1 MRSRRTRL
9 VSISVLVLALL
20 VAAVVYVVRSGGDET
35 GTPSDDETAASPSPS
50 LPTATASA
58 TPGAEPGTP
67 PPVTQAPTPAPTDV
81 PEVPD
86 VEVPEPTPDPT
97 ATAAPGGEVTVLIT
111 YADATGA
118 GDVEVGAYA
127 ATVEE
132 GGSCALTLTKGAVE
146 RSVSSA
152 AMMDVGTTGCGQLLI
167 PAADLS
173 SGTWT
178 AVVDYQS
185 AASHGQ
191 SSPREVVVP

>member
-1 MRSRRTRL
+1 MRSRRTVL
-9 VSISVLVLALL
+9 VSISVLVVALL
-20 VAAVVYVVRSGGDET
+20 VAAAVYFTRSGADDSTPT
-35 GTPSDDETAASPSPS
+35 GEGTSASPSPS
-50 LPTATASA
+50 PSTTAPEAEPTTAPPATSAPTA
-58 TPGAEPGTP
+58 
-67 PPVTQAPTPAPTDV
+67 APTTAA

-111 YADATGA
+111 YAGATGA

-127 ATVEE
+127 ATVED
-132 GGSCALTLTKGAVE
+132 GGTCTLTLTQGTAE
-146 RSVSSA
+146 RSATNA
-152 AMMDVGTTGCGQLLI
+152 AMIDVGTTGCGQLLI
-167 PAADLS
+167 PASDLP